1 MANYETRRQSHQVFD
16 RERVRKK
23 SILVVLEMPFEEVDL
38 QKKQIFGD
46 LFLGSHVGRIR

>member
-16 RERVRKK
+16 KDRVRKML
-23 SILVVLEMPFEEVDL
+23 ILVVLEMPFEEVDL